1 MLCNIFMLI
10 SLLVNL
16 ESPFLLNSIDLDWL
30 KGRVAAFALIEAE
43 SNHKVDF
50 EHCNIFM
57 LISLLV
63 NLESPFLLNSIDLDW
78 LKGLVAA
85 FALIEAESNHK
96 VDFEHCKSY
105 VFYCMNASLYIS

>member
-1 MLCNIFMLI
+1 ML
-10 SLLVNL
+10 
-16 ESPFLLNSIDLDWL
+16 
-30 KGRVAAFALIEAE
+30 
-43 SNHKVDF
+43 
-50 EHCNIFM
+50 CNIFM

-96 VDFEHCKSY
+96 VDFEHCKLY
-105 VFYCMNASLYIS
+105 VFYCMNASLYIA